1 MMRVGEWWLPNNG
14 LRYLTPGFTRC
25 RNWRAQF
32 LAIMPPADGITL
44 DYLYDPDGYL
54 RERHKWDARHQIL
67 EPEQR

>member
-1 MMRVGEWWLPNNG
+1 
-14 LRYLTPGFTRC
+14 
-25 RNWRAQF
+25 
-32 LAIMPPADGITL
+32 MPPADGITL